1 MNWKQHLKSQGYTDE
16 EISNMEK
23 TFGGDKMAKAFEAP
37 IAAQAAAEANAK
49 KYKEDLE
56 AFENR
61 YQTEILPEISK
72 TYKDAINYRTR
83 ATALEERLKAATEY
97 GFLSDPAA
105 VPGSPAPGTP
115 GNPTPAATPNA
126 TPTPGTP
133 ALDPRYVESSM
144 FTNAVNEIPDML
156 GRLSKM
162 SNEHLHL
169 FGTPLLEID
178 ELVTASKAT
187 KGKKSVY
194 DLWNEKYKV
203 DDKRKELALKK
214 QQEHDSKIGEEAVQK
229 YLSEHGMPFTRPA
242 VPSIATRFTNV
253 GKEEV
258 RQPWKGARDRREER
272 HATMMNAWA
281 KGKAGTVNSAA

>member
-1 MNWKQHLKSQGYTDE
+1 MNWKQHLKSQGYSED

-37 IAAQAAAEANAK
+37 IAAQVAAEANAK

-72 TYKDAINYRTR
+72 TYKDAINYRTK
-83 ATALEERLKAATEY
+83 ATALEERLKAAKEY
-97 GFLSDPAA
+97 GFLSEDATA
-105 VPGSPAPGTP
+105 DA
-115 GNPTPAATPNA
+115 AATEAAKKAAAAKAN
-126 TPTPGTP
+126 GNVVDGSP
-133 ALDPRYVESSM
+133 ALDPRYVEATAFS
-144 FTNAVNEIPDML
+144 TAVDSIPDML

-169 FGTPLLEID
+169 FGSPLLDVD
-178 ELVTASKAT
+178 ELVAASKAT

-194 DLWNEKYKV
+194 DLWDEKYKV
-203 DDKRKELALKK
+203 SDKRKELVLKK
-214 QQEHDSKIGEEAVQK
+214 QTEHDTTVGQEAVQK
-229 YLSEHGMPFTRPA
+229 YLSEHGMPFTRPG

-253 GKEEV
+253 AKDDA
-258 RQPWKGARDRREER
+258 RQPWKGARERKVER
-272 HATMMNAWA
+272 HGTMMNEWA

>member
-1 MNWKQHLKSQGYTDE
+1 MTWKEHLLAQGYTNE

-37 IAAQAAAEANAK
+37 IAAQVAAEANAK

-72 TYKDAINYRTR
+72 TYKDAINYRTE
-83 ATALEERLKAATEY
+83 AEGLKARLAAAKEY
-97 GFLSDPAA
+97 GFLSEDAA
-105 VPGSPAPGTP
+105 GDAAAEAAKKAAAAKANANPVAGS
-115 GNPTPAATPNA
+115 
-126 TPTPGTP
+126 P
-133 ALDPRYVESSM
+133 ALDPRYVEASAFS
-144 FTNAVNEIPDML
+144 TAVDSIPDML

-169 FGTPLLEID
+169 FGSPLLDVD
-178 ELVTASKAT
+178 ELVAASKAT

-194 DLWNEKYKV
+194 DLWDEKYKV
-203 DDKRKELALKK
+203 SAKRTEVAAAAKAASDK
-214 QQEHDSKIGEEAVQK
+214 KIGEEAVQK
-229 YLSEHGMPFTRPA
+229 YLSENGMPFTRPA

-253 GKEEV
+253 GKDEA
-258 RQPWKGARDRREER
+258 RQPWKGARDRKEER
-272 HATMMNAWA
+272 HGAMMNAWA